1 MELHL
6 ITLCA
11 VLLAIEPASKLK
23 RQITNWWTRQK
34 IHKEHLK
41 KLEAEHG

>member
-1 MELHL
+1 MELHI

-23 RQITNWWTRQK
+23 RQFKNWWTRQK
-34 IHKEHLK
+34 NHRAHLR
-41 KLEAEHG
+41 KLEQENG